1 MQVDYFYLA
10 RYIDYD
16 IEFAAI
22 DGHIVGGISQA
33 ASVDAAEVVGIQL
46 IVLEGIQSERTV
58 VQVEEP
64 FAENVEFSVV
74 PVSTGIPS
82 PPPEGVSVSS
92 KSSHEAKRSRKR
104 RKKKDT
110 PPIPLR
116 KREEE
121 LLLPLLN
128 GFIFILLFLLI
139 ITDSM
144 SEVSLVSYFH
154 CHSH

>member
-1 MQVDYFYLA
+1 LQVDYFYLA

-64 FAENVEFSVV
+64 FAENVEFGCSGFDRHTVA
-74 PVSTGIPS
+74 T
-82 PPPEGVSVSS
+82 
-92 KSSHEAKRSRKR
+92 ARRSIRVFQVIARGEEKQ
-104 RKKKDT
+104 
-110 PPIPLR
+110 
-116 KREEE
+116 EEE
-121 LLLPLLN
+121 EKEGHASHTSPKE
-128 GFIFILLFLLI
+128 GGGIASAVIEWVHFHIA
-139 ITDSM
+139 
-144 SEVSLVSYFH
+144 VSFDNY
-154 CHSH
+154 